1 VTYSVV
7 VLPSAIRQINSLPK
21 KGRKRVWDRVEALA
35 KNPRPSGAKQL
46 KNRDRY
52 WRLRVGEYRVIY
64 SIEDKKLLVTV
75 VRVGHRREVYR

>member
-1 VTYSVV
+1 MTHSVV
-7 VLPSAIRQINSLPK
+7 VLASAVRQINSLPK
-21 KGRKRVWDRVEALA
+21 KDRKRVWDRIEALA
-35 KNPRPSGAKQL
+35 RNPRPAAAKQL

-52 WRLRVGEYRVIY
+52 WRLRVGDYRVIY